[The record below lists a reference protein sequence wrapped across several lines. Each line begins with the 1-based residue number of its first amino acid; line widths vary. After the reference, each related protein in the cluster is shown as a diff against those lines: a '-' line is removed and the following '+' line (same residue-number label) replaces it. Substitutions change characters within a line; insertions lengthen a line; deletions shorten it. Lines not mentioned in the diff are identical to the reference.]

1 MFVDRDAS
9 WSIYAWICTT
19 RLQPPHATYVA
30 WKWLAY
36 ITHCHTSCLDI
47 IVISIKTSRQSQNLQ
62 NWTNNLSADW
72 KCMDNL
78 ILSCFFSLQFLVLAL
93 PDWNSTGTVRWYCV
107 EACISLEN
115 SILGILWLLY
125 VFWLQRSGNW
135 YGDWFGT
142 LTLRFSSFPFEL
154 CHVFAFGL

>member
-62 NWTNNLSADW
+62 NWRKNLSADW

-78 ILSCFFSLQFLVLAL
+78 ILSWFFSLQFLVLAKNLFPTCLCFVGWSGLLAPSTFECSKMVSEHTLHFDTFCHAVILVEVVDVHGHLSKKYSSQGHFVL
-93 PDWNSTGTVRWYCV
+93 P
-107 EACISLEN
+107 
-115 SILGILWLLY
+115 
-125 VFWLQRSGNW
+125 F
-135 YGDWFGT
+135 
-142 LTLRFSSFPFEL
+142 
-154 CHVFAFGL
+154 